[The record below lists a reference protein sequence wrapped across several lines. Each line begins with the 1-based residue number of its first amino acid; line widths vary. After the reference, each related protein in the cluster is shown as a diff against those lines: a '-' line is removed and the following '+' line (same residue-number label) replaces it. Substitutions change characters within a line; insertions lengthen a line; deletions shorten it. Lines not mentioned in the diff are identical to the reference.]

1 MTNFRVALG
10 EVLREE
16 RLSQGMSMRQVS
28 EKGIISL
35 GFLSEVE
42 TGKKEIASEFM
53 DDLITKGLG
62 LEPHEIIMRTAIRM
76 AGLDVPDTTESL
88 FTRTSEWR
96 SQYSDLVGA

>member
-1 MTNFRVALG
+1 M
-10 EVLREE
+10 RE
-16 RLSQGMSMRQVS
+16 VS
-28 EKGIISL
+28 EKATISL

-53 DDLITKGLG
+53 GDLISRGLG

-88 FTRTSEWR
+88 FTRNSEWHD
-96 SQYSDLVGA
+96 QYSDLVGA